1 MVPVDYQLERWV
13 NASAGVNSALDAVM
27 VALAAGAEVGFIA
40 LVAAWFV
47 VGVVRR
53 QRNEWLAAM
62 FALLA
67 SGLALVVNVAISH
80 AWYRPRPFVDHPR
93 TVHVLLG
100 HVRDASFPSDH
111 VAAALAISIV
121 LLSAHRRLG
130 IVAIVVAV
138 LVGYARVYVGD
149 HYPTDVLAGALVG
162 TLSAL
167 VVLFLN
173 GKLGATRFSLSGLG
187 EKGPGTGPSRARRSP
202 GQAGR

>member
-13 NASAGVNSALDAVM
+13 NALAGVNSALDAVM

-53 QRNEWLAAM
+53 QRNEWLAAIV
-62 FALLA
+62 ALLA
-67 SGLALVVNVAISH
+67 SGLALLVNVAISH
-80 AWYRPRPFVDHPR
+80 AWYRPRPFVDHPG

-111 VAAALAISIV
+111 LAAALAISIV

-149 HYPTDVLAGALVG
+149 HYPTDVVAGALVG

-167 VVLFLN
+167 GVLFLV
-173 GKLGATRFSLSGLG
+173 GRMRGTRFYPDSAQTTRTSIW
-187 EKGPGTGPSRARRSP
+187 PSRTRV
-202 GQAGR
+202 